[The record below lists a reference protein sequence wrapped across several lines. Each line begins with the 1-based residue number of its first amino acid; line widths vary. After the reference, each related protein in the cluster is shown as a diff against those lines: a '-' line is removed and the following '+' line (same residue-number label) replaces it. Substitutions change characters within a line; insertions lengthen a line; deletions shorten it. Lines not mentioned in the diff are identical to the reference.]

1 MTSAAAKRIDG
12 RRPDQLRPVHIT
24 PGYLL
29 HPEGSALIDAG
40 DTRVLCAVTVEDRVP
55 PFLRGTGRGWVTAEY
70 GMLPRATPSRTPREG
85 LDRSARGRAMEI
97 QRLVG
102 RSLRAVVELEKLGE
116 RTFIVDCDVLQADG
130 GTRTLAVTGAYVAL
144 SQAFN
149 HLYRRKR
156 LRENPFHS
164 AVAAVS
170 CGLVGGVPMLD
181 LCYAED
187 STADV
192 DCNVVMTDGGELVE
206 VQGAAEGEPFTRRE
220 LEELLDLAEK
230 GVQELFAAQRE
241 ALNAPA

>member
-1 MTSAAAKRIDG
+1 MTNAAAKRIDG

-29 HPEGSALIDAG
+29 HPEGSALIDGG

-102 RSLRAVVELEKLGE
+102 RALRAVVELEKLGE

-156 LRENPFHS
+156 LREDPFRS

>member
-1 MTSAAAKRIDG
+1 MTHAAAKRIDG

-40 DTRVLCAVTVEDRVP
+40 DTRLLCAVTVEDRVP
-55 PFLRGTGRGWVTAEY
+55 PFLRGTGKGWVTAEY
-70 GMLPRATPSRTPREG
+70 GMLPRATPSRTPRES

-102 RSLRAVVELEKLGE
+102 RALRAVVELEKLGE

-156 LRENPFHS
+156 LRENPFRS

-192 DCNVVMTDGGELVE
+192 DCNVVMTDGGEIVE
-206 VQGAAEGEPFTRRE
+206 VQGAAEGAPFTRRE
-220 LEELLDLAEK
+220 LEQLLDLAEN
-230 GVQELFAAQRE
+230 GVQELFAVQRE
-241 ALNAPA
+241 ALSAPA

>member
-1 MTSAAAKRIDG
+1 MQAIR
-12 RRPDQLRPVHIT
+12 
-24 PGYLL
+24 
-29 HPEGSALIDAG
+29 GS
-40 DTRVLCAVTVEDRVP
+40 LCAVTVEDRVP
-55 PFLRGTGRGWVTAEY
+55 PFLRGTGKGWVTAEY

-102 RSLRAVVELEKLGE
+102 RALRAVVELEKLGE

-156 LRENPFHS
+156 LRENPFRS

-192 DCNVVMTDGGELVE
+192 DCNVVMTDGGEIVE
-206 VQGAAEGEPFTRRE
+206 VQGAAEGVPFTRRE
-220 LEELLDLAEK
+220 LEELLDLAEN
-230 GVQELFAAQRE
+230 GVQELFAVQRE
-241 ALNAPA
+241 ALSAPA

>member
-1 MTSAAAKRIDG
+1 MTHAAAKRIDG

-40 DTRVLCAVTVEDRVP
+40 DTRLLCAVTVEDRVP
-55 PFLRGTGRGWVTAEY
+55 PFLRGTGKGWVTAEY

-102 RSLRAVVELEKLGE
+102 RALRAVVELEKLGD

-156 LRENPFHS
+156 LRENPFRS

-192 DCNVVMTDGGELVE
+192 DCNVVMTDGGEIVE
-206 VQGAAEGEPFTRRE
+206 VQGAAEGVPFTRRE
-220 LEELLDLAEK
+220 LEELLDLAEN
-230 GVQELFAAQRE
+230 GVQELFAVQRE
-241 ALNAPA
+241 ALSAPA

>member
-1 MTSAAAKRIDG
+1 MTHAAAKRIDG

-40 DTRVLCAVTVEDRVP
+40 DTRLLCAVTVEDRVP

-102 RSLRAVVELEKLGE
+102 RALRAVVELEKLGE

-156 LRENPFHS
+156 LRENPFRS

-192 DCNVVMTDGGELVE
+192 DCNVVMTDGGEIVE
-206 VQGAAEGEPFTRRE
+206 VQGAAEGAPFTRRE
-220 LEELLDLAEK
+220 LEELLDLAEN
-230 GVQELFAAQRE
+230 GVQELFAVQRE
-241 ALNAPA
+241 ALSAPA

>member
-12 RRPDQLRPVHIT
+12 RRPDQLRPVRIT

-102 RSLRAVVELEKLGE
+102 RSLRAVVDLEKLGE

-149 HLYRRKR
+149 QLYRRKR
-156 LRENPFHS
+156 LRENPFRS

-206 VQGAAEGEPFTRRE
+206 VQGAAEGAPFTRRE
-220 LEELLDLAEK
+220 LEELLDLAEN

-241 ALNAPA
+241 ALSAPP

>member
-1 MTSAAAKRIDG
+1 MTHAAAKRIDG

-40 DTRVLCAVTVEDRVP
+40 DTRLLCAVTVEDRVP
-55 PFLRGTGRGWVTAEY
+55 PFLRGTGKGWVTAEY

-102 RSLRAVVELEKLGE
+102 RALRAVVELEKLGE

-156 LRENPFHS
+156 LRENPFRS

-206 VQGAAEGEPFTRRE
+206 VQGAAEGAPFTRRE
-220 LEELLDLAEK
+220 LEELLDLAEN
-230 GVQELFAAQRE
+230 GVQELFAVQRE
-241 ALNAPA
+241 ALSAPA

>member
-1 MTSAAAKRIDG
+1 MTHAAAKRIDG

-40 DTRVLCAVTVEDRVP
+40 DTRLLCAVTVEDRVP
-55 PFLRGTGRGWVTAEY
+55 PFLRGTGKGWVTAEY

-102 RSLRAVVELEKLGE
+102 RALRAVVELEKLGE

-156 LRENPFHS
+156 LRENPFRS

-192 DCNVVMTDGGELVE
+192 DCNVVMTDGGEIVE
-206 VQGAAEGEPFTRRE
+206 VQGAAEGAPFTRRE
-220 LEELLDLAEK
+220 LEELLDLAEN
-230 GVQELFAAQRE
+230 GVQELFAVQRE
-241 ALNAPA
+241 ALSAPA